1 MVELIICEKPAQSAK
16 IAEAL
21 ADTKPIKK
29 ERNKVPYYELTH
41 KKNKILIGCAV
52 GHLYNLAKIKNGP
65 YPNFNIDWKPKYEM
79 DKKSAY
85 IQKYAIILKELAK
98 RADKFTVATDYDT
111 EGSVIGHNVVK
122 FICNQKD
129 ASRMKFSTLT
139 KDELIESYEH
149 KNKHLNFGMIN
160 AGETRHHLDW
170 YYGINTSAALTNSIK
185 AANGGYKQM
194 SSGRVQGPTL
204 KLIVKREEEISAFK
218 PETYWEIFLQG
229 ILNSKPIKAKHQK
242 DRFTKKEDITKIL
255 TKTKNKKAIVEKVTK
270 KEVKVEPP
278 VPFDLT
284 TLQIEA
290 YRTLRVSPKE
300 TSNLAQDLYTS
311 GLISY
316 PRTSSQK
323 LPDSIGYDKIFKK
336 LSKQKTYTKLCET
349 LIGKKLK
356 PKEGKK
362 IDPAHPAIYPTG
374 EASAI
379 TGKKARLYD
388 LIVRRFLSVFGEFAV
403 KELTHIQIDVNT
415 EKFVLSGSRVLK
427 PGWQTYYGVYAEHKE
442 EDLPET
448 KKDDEVK
455 KPKVSS
461 EEKETQPPKRYTEA
475 SIIRLMES
483 KGLGTKSTRA
493 SIVDKLS
500 EIGYIKLKPIKATE
514 LGIKI
519 IKTLEKYVPEI
530 IDEKLTKQL
539 EKDMELIREHKKKE
553 ETVLDNAKKFL
564 TKVFKTFKQH
574 EVKIGEE
581 LLEAAK
587 DQNVVGTCPK
597 CKKGS
602 LRILY
607 SKKTRKRFCSC
618 DRYPKCKNIY
628 GIPQN
633 GLVKPMEF
641 VCKEC
646 GYPQVLV
653 IRAGKRPWQLCLS
666 PTCKTKDFMKNKNW
680 KKSSKSP

>member
-1 MVELIICEKPAQSAK
+1 MTYILGISEKPQASLK
-16 IAEAL
+16 IATAL
-21 ADTKPIKK
+21 ADTIPIKK
-29 ERNKVPYYELTH
+29 TVNKVAYYELTH
-41 KKNKILIGCAV
+41 KGKKIVIVSAV
-52 GHLYNLAKIKNGP
+52 GHLYTLYKKEKKGG
-65 YPNFNIDWKPKYEM
+65 YPNFNVDWFPSHQVNKSSAFTKKYLDLIIKLSKNASEFYILT
-79 DKKSAY
+79 DKD
-85 IQKYAIILKELAK
+85 IEGELLGFNILKFA
-98 RADKFTVATDYDT
+98 
-111 EGSVIGHNVVK
+111 
-122 FICNQKD
+122 CNQKD
-129 ASRMKFSTLT
+129 AKRMEFSTLT
-139 KDELIESYEH
+139 KAELINSFENPKKHVDFPLIEAGQVRH
-149 KNKHLNFGMIN
+149 K
-160 AGETRHHLDW
+160 LD
-170 YYGINTSAALTNSIK
+170 YFYGINISNALTTSIK
-185 AANGGYKQM
+185 AANGMYKQM

-323 LPDSIGYDKIFKK
+323 LPDSIGYDEIFKK

-553 ETVLDNAKKFL
+553 SVVLENAKKFL

-666 PTCKTKDFMKNKNW
+666 PTCKTKDFMKNK
-680 KKSSKSP
+680 K